1 MKKLNRVLR
10 LIVLI
15 LVICMASIIPV
26 PITFHSRD
34 NLPKDL
40 IELVK
45 NQDKEERTQKI
56 DERR

>member
-1 MKKLNRVLR
+1 MKKLKKILR

-26 PITFHSRD
+26 PINFYAKD

-40 IELVK
+40 IELVVK
-45 NQDKEERTQKI
+45 QNDDEQDRDIKEIE
-56 DERR
+56 